1 MILPA
6 SDAINLGLVAPA
18 SECFHQSFPQ
28 MCQQQA
34 FLNSTAGR
42 SWGWQNVHEPATAAK
57 VSNTEFAANMQQCV
71 PRLQA
76 QESSV
81 GSAPSFQP
89 ETSDMVP
96 RSQMHN
102 CAPQLQAQVLESS
115 FDAKSNT
122 SQILWHADT
131 RKLQSNDRSLVSPG
145 FELPCGHFKLMIS
158 AKGNGFAKSRGMG
171 FVKVKCESDLRG
183 VSANL
188 TFRITV
194 GNDVHGPFSNDF
206 SSQATSAPQQQALR
220 LLSAADPST
229 KTVPICLEVVRTGEV
244 PHPSENSQAGQLHAS
259 ENFTAAVIEHSDA
272 PVLAL
277 SDCVAGMAAE
287 ALLPEEQ
294 VARTRCRSSA
304 GQQRQFLRHQARLE
318 ARSKRCLANNGSTPS
333 S

>member
-6 SDAINLGLVAPA
+6 SEAINLGLVAPA
-18 SECFHQSFPQ
+18 SEGFHQSFPQ
-28 MCQQQA
+28 MCQPQA

-42 SWGWQNVHEPATAAK
+42 SWGWPNVHELATAAK
-57 VSNTEFAANMQQCV
+57 ISKTELATNMQQCAA
-71 PRLQA
+71 PLQA

-81 GSAPSFQP
+81 GSAPSMEP

-96 RSQMHN
+96 RSQMRE

-115 FDAKSNT
+115 FNAKSNT
-122 SQILWHADT
+122 IQVLWHADA

-171 FVKVKCESDLRG
+171 FVKLKCESDLRG

-194 GNDVHGPFSNDF
+194 GNDVHGPLSNDF

-220 LLSAADPST
+220 LLSAADPSA
-229 KTVPICLEVVRTGEV
+229 KTVPICFEVAQTCEAL
-244 PHPSENSQAGQLHAS
+244 HSSENSQAGHLHAS
-259 ENFTAAVIEHSDA
+259 ENSTAVVIEHSDA
-272 PVLAL
+272 PALAL
-277 SDCVAGMAAE
+277 SDCAASMAAE
-287 ALLPEEQ
+287 AVLLGEP
-294 VARTRCRSSA
+294 VARTRCRSAA

-318 ARSKRCLANNGSTPS
+318 ARSKR
-333 S
+333 